1 MRASGEGLENVGCS
15 SGARR
20 VGKGVLG
27 VLESGNGLFEV
38 VTAGN
43 ISSPAQSIEALEKW
57 TNRLGL
63 ELRVYS

>member
-27 VLESGNGLFEV
+27 VLESCNGLFEV
-38 VTAGN
+38 VTAGI
-43 ISSPAQSIEALEKW
+43 ISSPVNVLKLY
-57 TNRLGL
+57 RG
-63 ELRVYS
+63 ELTGWG